1 MKESAKSVFRSIES
15 SLFDEEEERAP
26 FDNDE
31 TLKEM
36 LTLVRMWF
44 DNYGKHKIENEKDH
58 TYVLRELG
66 VRLSVLKPK
75 KHETKKAK
83 REMNLS
89 KAERERRR
97 TRMKEY
103 WAKKKGEKSLEGEI
117 DAVIGS
123 PIPDEVKKTKRSS
136 SKK

>member
-1 MKESAKSVFRSIES
+1 MKESAKSVFKSIES
-15 SLFDEEEERAP
+15 QLFEDDDERAP

-36 LTLVRMWF
+36 LALVRMWF
-44 DNYGKHKIENEKDH
+44 DDYGKHKIENEQDH
-58 TYVLRELG
+58 SYVLRELG

-75 KHETKKAK
+75 KHEARKKK
-83 REMNLS
+83 RKMELS

-103 WAKKKGEKSLEGEI
+103 WRKKKAGEETGTI
-117 DAVIGS
+117 DATLGNPV
-123 PIPDEVKKTKRSS
+123 PDEGKPKRKAQPKK
-136 SKK
+136 

>member
-1 MKESAKSVFRSIES
+1 MKESAKSVFKSIES
-15 SLFDEEEERAP
+15 QLFEDDDERAP

-36 LTLVRMWF
+36 LALVRMWF
-44 DNYGKHKIENEKDH
+44 DDYGKHKIENEQDH
-58 TYVLRELG
+58 SYVLRELG

-75 KHETKKAK
+75 KHEASKKK
-83 REMNLS
+83 RKMELS

-103 WAKKKGEKSLEGEI
+103 WRKKKAGEETGTIDATLGNPVPDEAKPKKRAPAKK
-117 DAVIGS
+117 
-123 PIPDEVKKTKRSS
+123 
-136 SKK
+136 

>member
-1 MKESAKSVFRSIES
+1 MKETADSVFASIQND
-15 SLFDEEEERAP
+15 LFEEEENRAP

-31 TLKEM
+31 TLKDM
-36 LTLVRMWF
+36 LSLVRKWF
-44 DNYGKHKIENEKDH
+44 DFYGKHQIENEKDH
-58 TYVLRELG
+58 SYVLRELG

-75 KHETKKAK
+75 KHETKKKK

-103 WAKKKGEKSLEGEI
+103 WAKKKAGE
-117 DAVIGS
+117 DTGS
-123 PIPDEVKKTKRSS
+123 INSTLGNPVPDESK
-136 SKK
+136 SKKKAPAKK

>member
-1 MKESAKSVFRSIES
+1 MKESAKSVFKSIES
-15 SLFDEEEERAP
+15 QLFEDDDERAP

-36 LTLVRMWF
+36 LALVRMWF
-44 DNYGKHKIENEKDH
+44 DDYGKHKIENEQDH
-58 TYVLRELG
+58 SYVLRELG

-75 KHETKKAK
+75 KHEARKKK
-83 REMNLS
+83 RKMELS

-103 WAKKKGEKSLEGEI
+103 WRKKKAGEETGTIDATLGNPVPDEAKPKKRAPAKK
-117 DAVIGS
+117 
-123 PIPDEVKKTKRSS
+123 
-136 SKK
+136 